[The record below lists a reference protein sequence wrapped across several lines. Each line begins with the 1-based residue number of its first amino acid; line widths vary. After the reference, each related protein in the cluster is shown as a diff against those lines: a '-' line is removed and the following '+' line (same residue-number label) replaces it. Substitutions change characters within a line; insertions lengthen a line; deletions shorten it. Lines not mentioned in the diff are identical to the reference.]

1 VFTHKLLGYIRRHRL
16 TEPGETVCVAA
27 SGGADSTALLT
38 ALYAL
43 KDELKIGLSTCHVNH
58 GLRGAES
65 DADAE
70 FVQELSK
77 RLSIPCV
84 VEKADVRGRIKAG
97 GGSIQ
102 STAREMRY
110 QVFERL
116 LDKKI
121 ADKIATAH
129 TADDNAETV
138 LLNLLRGS
146 GPAGLS
152 GIPRRRE
159 KGFIRPLLGTRK
171 RELLAHLESTGTA
184 HREDSTNAASKY
196 ARNRVRN
203 DLMPLLET
211 EYNPAI
217 VEVLCKT
224 AEIMTDVS
232 DFMEQT
238 AAELFDRIA
247 EDEGGGRFTMRRA
260 DLAGLHPALQREVI
274 RLALDKIERGL
285 ANVTFEHVE
294 NIRLLALES
303 RGGDEILRGAAMI
316 RVAHDVVHFF
326 RDSGKPPG
334 EFSYPFTRH
343 GAVYVGEIGRTVAV
357 ETVDRL
363 PEEFDAEFNTVF
375 ADYDS
380 IPEGAVFRN
389 RRSGDVFLPIGAP
402 GTTKLKKFLIDRK
415 IPRWERDSLLLLA
428 HGSEILWVAGI
439 GLSERTKLTPDTV
452 KILKIGFREEKIS

>member
-1 VFTHKLLGYIRRHRL
+1 MFTHKLLEYLRRHRL
-16 TEPGETVCVAA
+16 TDPGEMVCVAA

-43 KDELKIGLSTCHVNH
+43 KDELKIGLSACHVNH

-70 FVQELSK
+70 FVELLSK

-84 VEKADVRGRIKAG
+84 VEKVDVAGRIKVSG
-97 GGSIQ
+97 GTVQ

-110 QVFERL
+110 GVFERI
-116 LDKKI
+116 LDKGF

-152 GIPRRRE
+152 GIPRRRG

-171 RELLAHLESTGTA
+171 WEVLAHLESTGTA

-203 DLMPLLET
+203 ELIPLLEK
-211 EYNPAI
+211 EHNPAI
-217 VEVLCKT
+217 VEALCKT
-224 AEIMTDVS
+224 AEIMADAS
-232 DFMEQT
+232 DFIEHT
-238 AAELFDRIA
+238 ASELFDRIS

-274 RLALDKIERGL
+274 RHALTKIGRGL
-285 ANVTFEHVE
+285 ADVTFEHTE

-303 RGGDEILRGAAMI
+303 VDGDEILRGAAMI
-316 RVAHDVVHFF
+316 RVAHDLVHFF
-326 RDSGKPPG
+326 RDSGKAPA
-334 EFSYPFTRH
+334 EFSHPFIRQ
-343 GAVYVGEIGRTVAV
+343 GSVYVGEIGRTVAV
-357 ETVDRL
+357 ETVDR
-363 PEEFDAEFNTVF
+363 PPPEFDPEFKTVF
-375 ADYDS
+375 ADFDS
-380 IPEGAVFRN
+380 VPDGAFFRN
-389 RRSGDVFLPIGAP
+389 RRSGDVFHPIGAS
-402 GTTKLKKFLIDRK
+402 GTMKLKKFLIDRK

-439 GLSERTKLTPDTV
+439 GLSERVRLKPGAA
-452 KILKIGFREEKIS
+452 KILKIGVQDENFR